1 MGTQGHVEIQ
11 ENPQWLSRNA
21 VALALVRRIEILDI
35 TDTDAVVHRPMIAM
49 AIVILMMIM
58 VIDVAIRALP
68 HTAKVILTD
77 LVHGTIL
84 RDVVMAMTTLRVVGE
99 VVIILQVEGAAVIV
113 RPEDVA
119 ATTHH
124 IADIVRLGGIH
135 AKETVVILLADGR
148 APPTM
153 FGLIQAEGPCRRDR
167 LEHPTL
173 WWNLRNQVGHGPVAV
188 FPPSYPRGLAEHPHL
203 YLMRRKGVL
212 AGPERDCVHHT
223 GHVERRLFRT

>member
-1 MGTQGHVEIQ
+1 
-11 ENPQWLSRNA
+11 
-21 VALALVRRIEILDI
+21 
-35 TDTDAVVHRPMIAM
+35 
-49 AIVILMMIM
+49 M
-58 VIDVAIRALP
+58 VIGKQRDYFRGQKPKISLMREIDLRRWHSGARVRGLYGEPNRGIRP
-68 HTAKVILTD
+68 
-77 LVHGTIL
+77 
-84 RDVVMAMTTLRVVGE
+84 
-99 VVIILQVEGAAVIV
+99 ILQVEGAAVIV

-119 ATTHH
+119 VTTHR

-135 AKETVVILLADGR
+135 AKETMVILLADGH

-153 FGLIQAEGPCRRDR
+153 FGLIQAEGPCHRDR

-203 YLMRRKGVL
+203 YRMRRKGVL

-223 GHVERRLFRT
+223 GHVERKLFRT